1 MGMIMWELTTGCR
14 PFSNV
19 KHDHGLVYQILD
31 GKRPK
36 ITDETPEDFANLI
49 KKCWNSDPKKRPSAK
64 KICECLNSWSN
75 MDKDINQFNQ
85 AEEIRL
91 ELTKSKSIGPEF
103 NGTTHSEAIYTS
115 RSLGSFISKFLTPL
129 KQGNYNIAFIK
140 WSKINRI
147 ITKVTLANIKY

>member
-1 MGMIMWELTTGCR
+1 
-14 PFSNV
+14 
-19 KHDHGLVYQILD
+19 
-31 GKRPK
+31 
-36 ITDETPEDFANLI
+36 
-49 KKCWNSDPKKRPSAK
+49 
-64 KICECLNSWSN
+64 

-129 KQGNYNIAFIK
+129 KQEYVTKEFEFDIDDIQRTSGDFIIQNSRDQHILTNTSK
-140 WSKINRI
+140 PQSKAISKINLLGKR
-147 ITKVTLANIKY
+147 NIDETHVNNNKEYIFKIS